1 MNKYKKMISTCFTG
15 LDKRDIDSIS
25 SISMKYEDRF
35 PMVSNFRET
44 IKEHLK
50 DKGYSKKQ
58 IENFMDMYTSI
69 YTVGFMTGAVV
80 YSMTDDVFKDGLFNF

>member
-1 MNKYKKMISTCFTG
+1 MNKYKKMINDCFTG

-35 PMVSNFRET
+35 PMVSNFREA
-44 IKEHLK
+44 IKERLK

-58 IENFMDMYTSI
+58 VDDLMDMYTAI
-69 YTVGFMTGAVV
+69 YTVGFMTGAIV
-80 YSMTDDVFKDGLFNF
+80 YSMTDYVSKDGLFKF

>member
-1 MNKYKKMISTCFTG
+1 MNKYKKMISGCFTE

-58 IENFMDMYTSI
+58 IENFMDMYTAI
-69 YTVGFMTGAVV
+69 YAVGFMTSVV
-80 YSMTDDVFKDGLFNF
+80 VQGLIDDVEEKGLFNF

>member
-1 MNKYKKMISTCFTG
+1 MNKYKKMINACFTG

-50 DKGYSKKQ
+50 DKEYSKKQ
-58 IENFMDMYTSI
+58 VDDLMDMYTAI

-80 YSMTDDVFKDGLFNF
+80 YSMTDDVIKDGLFNF

>member
-25 SISMKYEDRF
+25 SISLKYENRF

-44 IKEHLK
+44 IKEYLK

-58 IENFMDMYTSI
+58 VDDLMDMYTAI
-69 YTVGFMTGAVV
+69 YTVGFMTGAIV
-80 YSMTDDVFKDGLFNF
+80 YSMTDYVSKDGLFKF

>member
-1 MNKYKKMISTCFTG
+1 MSKYKKMISTCFTG

-50 DKGYSKKQ
+50 GKGYSKEQ
-58 IENFMDMYTSI
+58 IDDLMDMYTAT
-69 YTVGFMTGAVV
+69 YTVGFMTGTVV
-80 YSMTDDVFKDGLFNF
+80 YSMTDDVFKDRLFNF

>member
-1 MNKYKKMISTCFTG
+1 MSKYKKMISTCFTG
-15 LDKRDIDSIS
+15 LGKRDIDSIS

-58 IENFMDMYTSI
+58 VDDLMDMYTAI
-69 YTVGFMTGAVV
+69 YTVGFMTGAIV
-80 YSMTDDVFKDGLFNF
+80 YSMTDDMVKNGLFKF

>member
-1 MNKYKKMISTCFTG
+1 MNKYKKMINDCFTG
-15 LDKRDIDSIS
+15 LDKRDISSIS

-58 IENFMDMYTSI
+58 VDDLMDMYTAI
-69 YTVGFMTGAVV
+69 YTVGFTTGAVV
-80 YSMTDDVFKDGLFNF
+80 YSMTDDVIKDGLFNF